1 MLETSSIIEFPIGR
15 FLIISR
21 KDWISRS
28 LFMEGDYEHDLS
40 FYLDKLCDNTAT
52 VIDVG
57 ANMGIFAVKAGK
69 KCINGK
75 VYAYEAQRI
84 VHLQLCANIIINGLT
99 NVYHGNFA
107 VGLPTEAYQMV
118 NVPFLDYAKDENLGA
133 VSLIAGVM
141 QNDYEIKRELI
152 GYEPVPL
159 VSLDMLHPEEQ
170 IDFIKIDVEGMEYD
184 VLEGAKGIIA
194 RCNPVVYFELNDFSG
209 NSSPNPRDWF
219 KDKPYEL
226 VPTGHNILAVPK
238 DGTRFGLT
246 LRIDGDN
253 LILHKSKSLPS

>member
-1 MLETSSIIEFPIGR
+1 MLEPSNIIDLPIGR

-21 KDWISRS
+21 NDWISRS
-28 LFMEGDYEHDLS
+28 LFIEGDYEHDLS
-40 FYLDKLCDNTAT
+40 FYLGTLCDNTAT

-99 NVYHGNFA
+99 NIYHGNFA
-107 VGLPTEAYQMV
+107 VGLPTAAYQMV
-118 NVPFLDYAKDENLGA
+118 NVPVLNYAKDGNIGA
-133 VSLIAGVM
+133 VSLIDDVM
-141 QNDYEIKRELI
+141 QHDYKIKRELV

-159 VSLDMLHPEEQ
+159 VSLDMLHPEEH

-184 VLEGAKGIIA
+184 VLEGARGIVE

-209 NSSPNPRDWF
+209 KSSLDPRDWF
-219 KDKPYEL
+219 KDRPYEL
-226 VPTGHNILAVPK
+226 IPTGHNVLAVPTQ
-238 DGTRFGLT
+238 GTRFGT
-246 LRIDGDN
+246 SLRVDGGN
-253 LILHKSKSLPS
+253 LILHKSV